1 LNLSRAV
8 LIKKILI
15 ANRGEI
21 AVRVIRAC
29 SELGIVSAA
38 IYSDADKT
46 SLHTR
51 MANESYYIGAS
62 TANESYLNKAKIIKL
77 AKEINADAVHP
88 GYGFFSENAEF
99 IKELELNK
107 ITFIGPSSKS
117 VALMGSKTEARKLMS
132 KNNVPIVPGTTESI
146 KSVGEGKKIS
156 KDIGYP
162 VLLKAAAGGGGKG
175 MRKISDES
183 EFESAFEST
192 KRESLKAFANDE
204 IYIEKFIEKPRH
216 IEVQIFGDKQGNYA
230 HLFERECSMQRR
242 HQKIIEEAPSSFVDE
257 ATRQKITSAAID
269 AARACNYFNA
279 GTVEF
284 LMDSQKNFY
293 FLEMNTRLQ
302 VEHPVTEFI
311 TGLDLVKEQIS
322 VASGNQLSFKQQD
335 LQING
340 HSIECRIYAEDPSN
354 NFLPTTGNIINYTQP
369 SGPGVRV
376 DSGFGVGSQIGVH
389 YDPLI
394 SKLVCWAG
402 DRHSAINRMIRA
414 LNEYVIGGLTTN
426 ISFLKLIID
435 HPSFRAGKFDINF
448 LNDDFMNRIDELGT
462 NQSKDKSEKAAAIL
476 AALLKSKFSFNNHK
490 TNDPETTNLWQEQL
504 YE

>member
-1 LNLSRAV
+1 MLFS
-8 LIKKILI
+8 KILI

-29 SELGIVSAA
+29 RELGIKSAA

-51 MANESYYIGAS
+51 LADESYYIGNSPAHD
-62 TANESYLNKAKIIKL
+62 SYLNKEKIIKL
-77 AKEINADAVHP
+77 ANEIGADAVHP

-99 IKELELNK
+99 IKLLEKNK

-117 VALMGSKTEARKLMS
+117 VALMGIKTEARKLMA

-146 KSVGEGKKIS
+146 KSVKDGLKIS
-156 KDIGYP
+156 EEIGYP

-175 MRKISDES
+175 MRKIFSGN
-183 EFESAFEST
+183 EFESAFEAT
-192 KRESLKAFANDE
+192 KRQALKSFANDD
-204 IYIEKFIEKPRH
+204 IYIEKYVENPRH
-216 IEVQIFGDKQGNYA
+216 IEVQVFGDKQGNYV
-230 HLFERECSMQRR
+230 HLFERECSIQRR
-242 HQKIIEEAPSSFVDE
+242 HQKIIEEAPSSFVDDV
-257 ATRQKITSAAID
+257 TRKKITSAAID

-284 LMDSQKNFY
+284 LMDSKKNFY

-302 VEHPVTEFI
+302 VEHPVTELI

-322 VASGNQLSFKQQD
+322 VAAGNNLSFKQSD
-335 LQING
+335 LKING
-340 HSIECRIYAEDPSN
+340 HALECRIYAEDPSN
-354 NFLPTTGNIINYTQP
+354 NFLPSAGPILHYVSP

-376 DSGFGVGSQIGVH
+376 DSGFDNGSQITVH

-394 SKLVCWAG
+394 SKLVCWS
-402 DRHSAINRMIRA
+402 DNRHSAIERMLRA
-414 LNEYVIGGLTTN
+414 LSEYVIGGLITN
-426 ISFLKLIID
+426 ISFLKIIIA
-435 HPSFRAGKFDINF
+435 HPSFRKGIFDINF
-448 LNDDFMNRIDELGT
+448 LNDEFMNSLKNLDET
-462 NQSKDKSEKAAAIL
+462 QNIKEIERVSAIFAAIL
-476 AALLKSKFSFNNHK
+476 KSKSSFNNLRDK
-490 TNDPETTNLWQEQL
+490 QTDSLNQWQEQM